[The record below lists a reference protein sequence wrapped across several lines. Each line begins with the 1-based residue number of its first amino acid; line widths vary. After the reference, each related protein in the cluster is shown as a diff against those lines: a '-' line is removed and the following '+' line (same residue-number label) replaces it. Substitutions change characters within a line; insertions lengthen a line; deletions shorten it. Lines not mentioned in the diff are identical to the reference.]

1 MVKVKINGRILEF
14 GEDNIT
20 LDLID
25 CKTFCLGEGASEH
38 VAFNF
43 NISGNVN
50 IVGNFYNSG
59 DFNIR
64 GDLVNNGG
72 FYNGGN
78 FNVSNKFSGKKPHD
92 KKAHDKKTLPPEKPT
107 YRQSYAT
114 VTLKGKTIKVP
125 RSQG

>member
-43 NISGNVN
+43 NITGNVN
-50 IVGNFYNSG
+50 IIGNFYNSG
-59 DFNIR
+59 DFNIH

-78 FNVSNKFSGKKPHD
+78 FNINGKFNKTKKPQD
-92 KKAHDKKTLPPEKPT
+92 KKPLPPEKPT
-107 YRQSYAT
+107 YTQSYAT
-114 VTLKGKTIKVP
+114 VTLRGKSIKVP
-125 RSQG
+125 RSQ

>member
-25 CKTFCLGEGASEH
+25 CKTLCLGEGASKNI
-38 VAFNF
+38 AFNF
-43 NISGNVN
+43 NITGNVN

-59 DFNIR
+59 DFNIH

-78 FNVSNKFSGKKPHD
+78 FNINGKFNKTKKPQD
-92 KKAHDKKTLPPEKPT
+92 KKPLPPEKPT
-107 YRQSYAT
+107 YKQSYAT
-114 VTLKGKTIKVP
+114 VTLRGKSIKVP
-125 RSQG
+125 RSQ